1 MIKRKKKW
9 NHKKRFKIRHIIEF
23 LIEMNFITIKLIFPF
38 LILFF
43 YFYINRYKK
52 IKINQINETKI
63 CICTMAKQENLY
75 IREYLDHYK
84 NYGINKIFLYDN
96 NDIDGEKPE
105 DVISDYIKS
114 GFVELFKWRG
124 QLGVAFKIVNDC
136 YNKHKEEYDW
146 VMLSEMDEFINL
158 YNYTKVSTFLNEPKF
173 NNCEVVHLNLL
184 CHTDNEQLHYE
195 NKPVK
200 ERFPKIV
207 PSTMPGGKT
216 LEIKPIIRGHLNN
229 TFIDCLHR
237 GNIKAKDCDGFGQA
251 NKFWRIYTI
260 EPDTTYYY
268 YDHYYAKSTE
278 EFAKKVK
285 RRGSFELTNR
295 FSIDRIRK
303 YFDENTLTMEKILIL
318 ENATGFNLSEFKNKL
333 KNRV

>member
-9 NHKKRFKIRHIIEF
+9 NHKKRLKIRHIIEF

-38 LILFF
+38 LLLFF
-43 YFYINRYKK
+43 YLYINRYKK
-52 IKINQINETKI
+52 IKINQINKTKI

-75 IREYLDHYK
+75 IREYLEHYK
-84 NYGINKIFLYDN
+84 SYGINKIFLYDN

-158 YNYTKVSTFLNEPKF
+158 HNYTKVSTFLNEPKF